1 MITSTSN
8 KIVYVNSEFEKI
20 SGFTKSDAIGKTAAI
35 L

>member
-1 MITSTSN
+1 MITDTLN

-20 SGFTKSDAIGKTAAI
+20 SGFSKSDAIGQTPSI

>member
-20 SGFTKSDAIGKTAAI
+20 SGFSKSEVIGKTPGI